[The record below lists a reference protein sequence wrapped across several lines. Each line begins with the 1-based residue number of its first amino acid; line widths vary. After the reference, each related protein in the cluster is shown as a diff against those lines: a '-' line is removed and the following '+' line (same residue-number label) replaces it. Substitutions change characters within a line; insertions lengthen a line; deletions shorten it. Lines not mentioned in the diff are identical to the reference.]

1 MLILADDFTG
11 ALDTGIQFAKSGAA
25 TRVITDRD
33 CDFSGIQAQVLVID
47 TETRHLPPAD
57 AGKVIEE
64 IVCRAAASGVSFFYK
79 KTDSAL
85 RGNAGAEMEALMAAS
100 GGRTLHF
107 LPAFPLMN
115 RLVRG
120 GVLYIDSVPVAESVF
135 GKDPFEPV
143 RWSAVTDILGA
154 QTKLPVHLA
163 DEISEDAEGIIVY
176 NSGSEEELSRLAS
189 RLPLDRRPLLLAGC
203 AGLASC
209 LTKVLKFRRTE
220 KEKLPETAEGFLVVS
235 GSVNDVTRRQIDAAK
250 KAGFGYQNLSVRDKM
265 TDYLWTEEGALKRRE
280 LMECIAGSEC
290 FVLDTADP
298 ACGEK
303 ALDWGKNRG
312 MDARQV
318 GSRIADTLA
327 HLVKE
332 LAEREPDRLMLLTG
346 GDVLF
351 HTMKVLGVKE
361 LEPVSEVSP
370 GVILSLYRCGSSFR
384 PVLTKSG
391 GFGKEDLFVQLGEQT
406 QSARRTEGEV

>member
-1 MLILADDFTG
+1 M
-11 ALDTGIQFAKSGAA
+11 
-25 TRVITDRD
+25 
-33 CDFSGIQAQVLVID
+33 
-47 TETRHLPPAD
+47 
-57 AGKVIEE
+57 
-64 IVCRAAASGVSFFYK
+64 
-79 KTDSAL
+79 
-85 RGNAGAEMEALMAAS
+85 
-100 GGRTLHF
+100 
-107 LPAFPLMN
+107 
-115 RLVRG
+115 
-120 GVLYIDSVPVAESVF
+120 
-135 GKDPFEPV
+135 
-143 RWSAVTDILGA
+143 
-154 QTKLPVHLA
+154 
-163 DEISEDAEGIIVY
+163 
-176 NSGSEEELSRLAS
+176 
-189 RLPLDRRPLLLAGC
+189 
-203 AGLASC
+203 
-209 LTKVLKFRRTE
+209 
-220 KEKLPETAEGFLVVS
+220 
-235 GSVNDVTRRQIDAAK
+235 NDVTRRQIDAAK

>member
-1 MLILADDFTG
+1 MKKNVLKTYIE
-11 ALDTGIQFAKSGAA
+11 
-25 TRVITDRD
+25 
-33 CDFSGIQAQVLVID
+33 SGIQAQVLVID

-163 DEISEDAEGIIVY
+163 DEIAEDAEGIIVY
-176 NSGSEEELSRLAS
+176 NSASDEELSRLAS

-209 LTKVLKFRRTE
+209 LTKVLQFKRTE
-220 KEKLPETAEGFLVVS
+220 NEKLPEKAKGFLVVS

-280 LMECIAGSEC
+280 LMERIAGSEC

-298 ACGEK
+298 VCGEK
-303 ALDWGKNRG
+303 ALNWGKSRG